1 MSSITAAISFTPR
14 EEGEHLVNV
23 KKLGKHLAGSPF
35 KINVLVK
42 DIGNASKV
50 KITGNGITEGKTHAE
65 NQFVLHTSDAG
76 KAISTALIIY
86 SRLTN

>member
-1 MSSITAAISFTPR
+1 MFCRLNSGISFTPR
-14 EEGEHLVNV
+14 QDGEHLVNV
-23 KKLGKHLAGSPF
+23 KKLGKHCQGSPF

-50 KITGNGITEGKTHAE
+50 KITGNGLVEGKTHTE

-76 KAISTALIIY
+76 KYNDI
-86 SRLTN
+86 